1 MMQAI
6 QGLNQT
12 VQNLSKEMAQ
22 VKMDHEEAKH
32 RTKMSEDVTSGTPS
46 SEWEQKNMNPGQQ

>member
-22 VKMDHEEAKH
+22 VKMKMDHKQAK
-32 RTKMSEDVTSGTPS
+32 R
-46 SEWEQKNMNPGQQ
+46 